1 MNTLVVVVWVLIA
14 MHLVALAFAPILSP
28 RETDRPGDEGTRV
41 DPCLGPVLSLPPRRE
56 PVPAAPA
63 EASPDAV
70 LQELLFSGAISRT
83 DYRAAMA
90 RLAAQDERE
99 HPAPF
104 A

>member
-14 MHLVALAFAPILSP
+14 LHLVALAFAPILGP
-28 RETDRPGDEGTRV
+28 RDAGRPGEQEPRV
-41 DPCLGPVLSLPPRRE
+41 DPCLGPVMGLPPSRR
-56 PVPAAPA
+56 PVPAAAA
-63 EASPDAV
+63 EVSPDAV

-83 DYRAAMA
+83 HYRAAMA